1 MFFTKHFITK
11 EYHTAT
17 CFSLQMVLKALQPR
31 IFLGLA
37 LQDII

>member
-1 MFFTKHFITK
+1 MFFAKYFITK

-17 CFSLQMVLKALQPR
+17 YFFLQMTLKALQPR

-37 LQDII
+37 LQDIT